1 MKFSHFFEPEETVG
15 ALWHR
20 LIGRATASGHPQAA
34 VSFASLKGRLG
45 VFYRGLG
52 GDHGVTLKAIGA
64 EASSHRLRWREKLGM
79 DEARIVQA
87 RLSDEHLFLPEV
99 IDALPETALN
109 RDLYFWLTAWAVCAR
124 DEAPALPAD
133 PLQRDIA
140 FLRHAHRVTQRVL
153 FRFPGLRMRYETLRR
168 AFLSERPLRNLPPQE
183 AAVESCIRHLL
194 GDGTAGAD
202 AALLTAILDDRDT
215 TEQWRAG
222 RHYRPFMPLLLWAV
236 QSPERDGERHGT
248 EKEEDPQTALPGN
261 DDEAP
266 EKTYK
271 ARRRRADQVERRD
284 SIILHRFESVLS
296 WAEMANINRKVEDED
311 EDSARKAADDMDE
324 ISLVSISKKAAS
336 RLKFDLDLSPEDAE
350 RERLAGKHLYPEWDY
365 RHNAYLPDQCR
376 VLASIAPVCPPGQEW
391 RPTTAARRRIRAVK
405 RQFEALRPRREI
417 LRRQLDGAEFDM
429 DALIRSRCD
438 FIAQGEGSNRIY
450 LQPREQGRDLAV
462 AVLIDI
468 SRSTESWV
476 RGRQVIEIAREAMA
490 ALALGLSAC
499 GDEHALFAFSSLR
512 RDRVFVSTVKDFDE
526 SLGAQVFSRIGALKP
541 GFYTRLG
548 AAIRHVSR
556 LLEARPNQR
565 RMLLV
570 ITDGKP
576 NDLDHYEGRYGVE
589 DTRRA
594 IQEARQ
600 QGQAV
605 FGVTIDARAQDYFP
619 HIFGRNAYAITSHAD
634 KLMQA
639 LPKLYRQLVSA

>member
-1 MKFSHFFEPEETVG
+1 MKLGHLFEPEETIG

-20 LIGRATASGHPQAA
+20 LIGRATTSGYPQAA
-34 VSFASLKGRLG
+34 VAFSDLRKRLG

-52 GDHGVTLKAIGA
+52 GDHGITLRAIGA
-64 EASSHRLRWREKLGM
+64 ETSAHRLRWREKLGM
-79 DEARIVQA
+79 DEARILQA
-87 RLSDEHLFLPEV
+87 RLSGEHLFLPET
-99 IDALPETALN
+99 IDALPETSLN
-109 RDLYFWLTAWAVCAR
+109 RDLYFWLTAWAVCAG
-124 DEAPALPAD
+124 DERPAPAND

-140 FLRHAHRVTQRVL
+140 FLRHAHRVSRRVL
-153 FRFPGLRMRYETLRR
+153 FRFPGLRARYEKLRH
-168 AFLSERPLRNLPPQE
+168 AFLNERPLRHLPPRE
-183 AAVESCIRHLL
+183 AAIEACIRHLL
-194 GDGTAGAD
+194 GDETAGTD
-202 AALLTAILDDRDT
+202 PALLTAILDDT
-215 TEQWRAG
+215 APLEHWQAP

-236 QSPERDGERHGT
+236 RNPDNDGET
-248 EKEEDPQTALPGN
+248 QAAQEEESHQPPPSGS
-261 DDEAP
+261 EGEGP
-266 EKTYK
+266 EKTLK
-271 ARRRRADQVERRD
+271 ARRRKADQVERRD
-284 SIILHRFESVLS
+284 SLILHRFESILS

-311 EDSARKAADDMDE
+311 EDSARKAAGDMDE

-350 RERLAGKHLYPEWDY
+350 RERLSGKHLYPEWDY
-365 RHNAYLPDQCR
+365 RQNAYLPDQCR
-376 VLASIAPVCPPGQEW
+376 VLADTAPVCPPGQEW
-391 RPTTAARRRIRAVK
+391 QPTAAARRRIRAVK

-438 FIAQGEGSNRIY
+438 FLAQGEGSNRIY

-462 AVLIDI
+462 AVLIDT
-468 SRSTESWV
+468 SRSTESWIH
-476 RGRQVIEIAREAMA
+476 GRQVIEIAREAMA

-512 RDRVFVSTVKDFDE
+512 RDRVFISTVKDFDE
-526 SLGAQVFSRIGALKP
+526 PLAPRVFSRIGALKP

-548 AAIRHVSR
+548 TAVRHVSR
-556 LLEARPNQR
+556 LLEGRTNER

-600 QGQAV
+600 KGLAV

-639 LPKLYRQLVSA
+639 LPKLYRQLVST